1 MLQIKI
7 ILALVLL
14 AGAGGG
20 YLYVTK
26 LQKDNAILKTNQVK
40 LETAVAE
47 SNQVIEQQTKD
58 LKKIRSTLKEIDEQN
73 VKLQKDRDAL
83 NNRLGKHDIGNL
95 AENKPGLVEK
105 IINKAS
111 DSAAR
116 CVEIASGSPLTEE
129 ELNGKPNRECP
140 SFWPSDTTS
149 K

>member
-58 LKKIRSTLKEIDEQN
+58 LKKIRSTIKQIEEVN
-73 VKLQKDRDAL
+73 AKLQADRDAL
-83 NNRLGKHDIGNL
+83 NKRLGKQG
-95 AENKPGLVEK
+95 ATRVGLVWTGNPDHK
-105 IINKAS
+105 NDHNRS
-111 DSAAR
+111 F
-116 CVEIASGSPLTEE
+116 
-129 ELNGKPNRECP
+129 PNA
-140 SFWPSDTTS
+140 F
-149 K
+149 